1 MIADELLDLIDR
13 LAPADARREIARL
26 ARELDAEALGTL
38 CAKLFER
45 ELWGGEVAVD
55 LAREARL
62 IPALATALTH
72 PDARVRIRA
81 ITALPRCAD
90 ATAETVLDAYARA
103 SARER
108 RALLRAVRA
117 LHRTD
122 LADALLQAALD
133 SERIE
138 DARTVL
144 PAASPTRAEQ
154 HLGTLLPGSARPER
168 IARAHPKASVQILLE
183 SLDWTPHE
191 ARDATWDRLTPALV
205 AALAE
210 IARRVDARATTPG
223 LLPAIL
229 AAVSSHAPREGWT
242 DTHAPLWNAL
252 LRADP
257 DQTLPLLA
265 RARLHPYR
273 PALPARD
280 IARELIARASDP
292 LHDLLAAQLG
302 EPRPTALATR
312 LLTSAAP
319 EDARAILRT
328 LIERGVALPARG
340 WTGEHLLPAA
350 ARMSAAQAGNPE
362 SDIAWL
368 PLAAAEERL
377 DARLRSSIAEVRAQA
392 YRELL
397 GAAVLDPGAD
407 LSALLHRLDRL
418 GSERGTVR
426 LAALDA
432 LCSAPASRLAR
443 VTEESLYPLVH
454 AALIAPDRDP
464 GTLSVLARLSIRILT
479 GTDNTSS
486 LGWRMVDAIA
496 KVNPLA
502 FPLDRIANPLRDLLV
517 DRILPRVSSTETLV
531 QLAWETP
538 AHPGLDT
545 ALLAAIRATD
555 PDDIFEF
562 SPLIGA
568 WLRDRRTRV
577 VRVRALL
584 DDPRL
589 DRDSLLG
596 QAGVQ
601 AVLTH
606 AGSDLLAQV
615 AGAAASEPDTGRSG
629 RWGSSARTLVA
640 SAYDATLREAADNE
654 FVRLAA
660 LGSLS
665 RIPGHGL
672 ATLRQAALAPE
683 TLIESDEDDSVIA
696 AERLRG
702 RALALLGAR
711 TEDVGADDV
720 LCAILSGDAVE
731 AADPEAADPGANGA
745 SANGAGANES
755 GASGAEANRT
765 SANGADANGA
775 GMPAPVSAS
784 GALRRVAGSALIR
797 RTGTLT
803 AAHTAELLTRID
815 AAATGVSTRRFALA
829 ALDRAGT
836 ADHAARRLSILG
848 PQPHPDLRWR
858 AIDLALAHPEART
871 ERAFVRA
878 ELARPHSPEDSEH
891 AGARLA
897 AISSAT
903 LSPAARAEAL
913 RAAIDVVKTTG
924 VWAPSSLTLIRIWAP
939 HQRDL
944 ADTFWHAVAR
954 APEDVPAG
962 AAAVT
967 ATLLAAGHTEGAAD
981 ALLTL
986 ARNRGSRLALL
997 QILDPDALVASAPLP
1012 DSAVTTLLSIAR
1024 SLSATGE
1031 HARIASRTVWALTA
1045 AGTLEPDRVA
1055 AALAETLAG
1064 RASIAAELVD
1074 SAASRALLDHPD
1086 RALALADLLSA
1097 GDSAAQIVAVD
1108 LLAACIAG
1116 TRKSDVTIVLL
1127 RDVLPRLAPEPRER
1141 ALDALARATQPGVFA
1156 GSNPHLPMR
1165 ISPGF

>member
-1 MIADELLDLIDR
+1 MIADELLDLIDP
-13 LAPADARREIARL
+13 LSPADARREIARL

-38 CAKLFER
+38 CAELFER

-62 IPALATALTH
+62 LPALATALTH

-81 ITALPRCAD
+81 ISALPRCAD

-108 RALLRAVRA
+108 RALLRAIRA
-117 LHRTD
+117 LRRTD
-122 LADALLQAALD
+122 LADALLNAALD

-144 PAASPTRAEQ
+144 PAASPTLAEQ

-168 IARAHPKASVQILLE
+168 IARAHPVASVPILLE

-191 ARDATWDRLTPALV
+191 ARDAAWDRLTPALV

-210 IARRVDARATTPG
+210 ITHRVDAPTTTPG
-223 LLPAIL
+223 LPSAIL
-229 AAVSSHAPREGWT
+229 AAVSSQAPLEGWT
-242 DTHAPLWNAL
+242 GTHSPLWNAL

-273 PALPARD
+273 PALPARG

-340 WTGEHLLPAA
+340 WTGEHLLPAT
-350 ARMSAAQAGNPE
+350 ARMSAARAGNPE
-362 SDIAWL
+362 SDIPWL

-377 DARLRSSIAEVRAQA
+377 DARLRSSIAEVRAHA

-432 LCSAPASRLAR
+432 LCAAPASRLAR

-464 GTLSVLARLSIRILT
+464 GTLSVLARLAIRILT

-486 LGWRMVDAIA
+486 LGWRMVDAIT
-496 KVNPLA
+496 KVNPLV
-502 FPLDRIANPLRDLLV
+502 FPLDRIANPLCSLLL
-517 DRILPRVSSTETLV
+517 DRILPRASSTETLV
-531 QLAWETP
+531 QLAWEAP
-538 AHPGLDT
+538 AHPGLDA

-555 PDDIFEF
+555 PDVIFEF

-568 WLRDRRTRV
+568 WLRGRRTRV
-577 VRVRALL
+577 ARVRALL
-584 DDPRL
+584 RDPEI
-589 DRDSLLG
+589 DRDALLG
-596 QAGVQ
+596 EAGVQ

-606 AGSDLLAQV
+606 AGSDLLASV
-615 AGAAASEPDTGRSG
+615 PGAAGSEPATHRSSG
-629 RWGSSARTLVA
+629 WSATARTLVA
-640 SAYDATLREAADNE
+640 SAYEATLREAADNE
-654 FVRLAA
+654 FVRFVA
-660 LGSLS
+660 LSALS

-672 ATLRQAALAPE
+672 ATLRQAALTPE

-711 TEDVGADDV
+711 TEDAGADDV

-731 AADPEAADPGANGA
+731 AADPGANGSGA
-745 SANGAGANES
+745 DGSGANGPGATGTGANGVDANAAHANGAG
-755 GASGAEANRT
+755 T
-765 SANGADANGA
+765 
-775 GMPAPVSAS
+775 PAPAS

-797 RTGTLT
+797 RAGTLT

-848 PQPHPDLRWR
+848 PRPHPDLRWR

-878 ELARPHSPEDSEH
+878 ELSRLHSPEDSER

-913 RAAIDVVKTTG
+913 RAAIDVVKSTG
-924 VWAPSSLTLIRIWAP
+924 VWAPASLTLIRVWAP

-954 APEDVPAG
+954 APEDVPVA

-986 ARNRGSRLALL
+986 AQNRGSRLALL
-997 QILDPDALVASAPLP
+997 RILDPDALVASAPLP

-1031 HARIASRTVWALTA
+1031 HARIASHTAWALTA
-1045 AGTLEPDRVA
+1045 AATLEPDRVA

-1074 SAASRALLDHPD
+1074 SAASRTLLHHTEH
-1086 RALALADLLSA
+1086 ALALANLLSA
-1097 GDSAAQIVAVD
+1097 GDPAAQIVAVD
-1108 LLAACIAG
+1108 LLAACISG
-1116 TRKSDVTIVLL
+1116 TRQSGETIVLL
-1127 RDVLPRLAPEPRER
+1127 RDALPRLAPEPRER
-1141 ALDALARATQPGVFA
+1141 ALDVLARATQPGVFA
-1156 GSNPHLPMR
+1156 GSNPHLRMR

>member
-1 MIADELLDLIDR
+1 MIADELLDLIDP
-13 LAPADARREIARL
+13 LSPADARREIARL
-26 ARELDAEALGTL
+26 ARELDAVPLGTL
-38 CAKLFER
+38 CAELTER
-45 ELWGGEVAVD
+45 GLRGGEVAVD
-55 LAREARL
+55 LAREARAVAPL
-62 IPALATALTH
+62 IAALGF

-81 ITALPRCAD
+81 ISALPRCAD
-90 ATAETVLDAYARA
+90 ATAEPVLDAYARA

-108 RALLRAVRA
+108 RALLRAVRT

-168 IARAHPKASVQILLE
+168 IARAHPVASVPILLE

-191 ARDATWDRLTPALV
+191 ARDAAWDRLTPALV

-210 IARRVDARATTPG
+210 ITPRVDAPTTTPG
-223 LLPAIL
+223 LPSAIL
-229 AAVSSHAPREGWT
+229 AAVSSHAPLEGWT
-242 DTHAPLWNAL
+242 GTHSPLWNAL

-273 PALPARD
+273 PALPARG

-340 WTGEHLLPAA
+340 WTGEHLLPAT
-350 ARMSAAQAGNPE
+350 ARMSAARAGNPE
-362 SDIAWL
+362 SDIPWL

-377 DARLRSSIAEVRAQA
+377 DARLRSSIAEVRAHA

-432 LCSAPASRLAR
+432 LCAAPASRLAR

-464 GTLSVLARLSIRILT
+464 GTLSVLARLTIRILT

-486 LGWRMVDAIA
+486 LGWRMVDAIT

-502 FPLDRIANPLRDLLV
+502 FPLDRIANPLCSLLL
-517 DRILPRVSSTETLV
+517 DRILPRASSTETLV
-531 QLAWETP
+531 QLAWEAP
-538 AHPGLDT
+538 AHPGLDA
-545 ALLAAIRATD
+545 ALLAAIRATGSD
-555 PDDIFEF
+555 NIFEF

-568 WLRDRRTRV
+568 WLRGRRTRV
-577 VRVRALL
+577 ARVRALL
-584 DDPRL
+584 DNPRL

-596 QAGVQ
+596 EAGVR
-601 AVLTH
+601 AVLSH
-606 AGSDLLAQV
+606 AGSDLLARIP
-615 AGAAASEPDTGRSG
+615 GAAAGEPDTERSG
-629 RWGSSARTLVA
+629 HWGSSARTLVA
-640 SAYDATLREAADNE
+640 SAYEATLREAAENE
-654 FVRLAA
+654 FVRLTA

-672 ATLRQAALAPE
+672 ATLRQAALSPE
-683 TLIESDEDDSVIA
+683 TLIESGEDDSVIA

-702 RALALLGAR
+702 RAVALLGAR
-711 TEDVGADDV
+711 TEDTGADDV

-731 AADPEAADPGANGA
+731 AADPETAGPWATGSGANGA
-745 SANGAGANES
+745 NANGTGANGVDANAAHANGAG
-755 GASGAEANRT
+755 T
-765 SANGADANGA
+765 
-775 GMPAPVSAS
+775 PAPVSAYS
-784 GALRRVAGSALIR
+784 ALRRVAGSALIR
-797 RTGTLT
+797 RAGTLT

-829 ALDRAGT
+829 ALDRACT

-871 ERAFVRA
+871 ERAFIRA
-878 ELARPHSPEDSEH
+878 ELSRPHSPEDSER

-924 VWAPSSLTLIRIWAP
+924 VWAPASLTLIRAWAP

-954 APEDVPAG
+954 APEDVPVA

-986 ARNRGSRLALL
+986 ARNRRSRLALL
-997 QILDPDALVASAPLP
+997 RILDPDALVASAPLP
-1012 DSAVTTLLSIAR
+1012 DSAITTLLSIAR

-1031 HARIASRTVWALTA
+1031 HARIASHTVWALTA
-1045 AGTLEPDRVA
+1045 AATLEPDRVA

-1074 SAASRALLDHPD
+1074 SAASRTLLH
-1086 RALALADLLSA
+1086 RTEHALALANLLSA
-1097 GDSAAQIVAVD
+1097 GDPAAQIVAVD
-1108 LLAACIAG
+1108 LLAACISG
-1116 TRKSDVTIVLL
+1116 TRQSGETIVQL
-1127 RDVLPRLAPEPRER
+1127 RDMLPRLAPEPHER

-1165 ISPGF
+1165 ISPDF